1 VAPAVE
7 PEHGPPTDHF
17 LAQEPVLKETQV
29 EHLQAV
35 AVLAAVVVAQA
46 VPAAQRVEQLVV
58 PQETDYPA
66 ASQERQPSMP
76 QVEPALEPVLEVQP
90 DHQAVLQRSPMQQ
103 LALDQVVAV
112 AAAGVHISRPATAAV
127 ALSLLVT
134 QPQFQ

>member
-1 VAPAVE
+1 M
-7 PEHGPPTDHF
+7 GHF
-17 LAQEPVLKETQV
+17 LEQELLVKETPV

-46 VPAAQRVEQLVV
+46 APAAQRVGLLVV

-66 ASQERQPSMP
+66 ASQVRQPSMP
-76 QVEPALEPVLEVQP
+76 QVALAMAPVLEVQP
-90 DHQAVLQRSPMQQ
+90 DHQAVSQQSPMQQ
-103 LALDQVVAV
+103 LALAPVAAV

>member
-1 VAPAVE
+1 M
-7 PEHGPPTDHF
+7 GHF
-17 LAQEPVLKETQV
+17 LEQELLVKETPV

-76 QVEPALEPVLEVQP
+76 QVEPALAPVLEVQP
-90 DHQAVLQRSPMQQ
+90 DHQAVSQQSPMQQ
-103 LALDQVVAV
+103 LALAPVAAV
-112 AAAGVHISRPATAAV
+112 AAAGVHISRPATAVA
-127 ALSLLVT
+127 ALSSSVT
-134 QPQFQ
+134 RHQFQ